1 MADCGIGLCIVSSRC
16 GVGLVTG
23 VHQPSGGLAHAGLAA
38 RLCGD
43 LHRLSQACDPAK
55 HCHRWPRGR
64 RAAAAG
70 VGCCHRAC
78 QRRAAAAGV
87 DHLRLDPAAL
97 LGPGHSPQRGI
108 RQGRHSDAAGYP
120 RRALHQG
127 AYPALHLRPTGGEL
141 HALCDPHERPAVPGV
156 CAGLGRAL
164 SAMGLGAVPWQQAA
178 RGDQHVQVLYLVLAA
193 AVYRAARR
201 PLPIVEPMTRTQKTV
216 FILVAIVAL
225 IMGLTVNK
233 VLSGKGQGDPTA
245 LIDAGIILLPQ
256 SRQLPPVTMTNQDG
270 QPVVVNALKGKWSLL
285 FFGYTFCPDICPT
298 TLAQLRQIKS
308 ELPKEAVD
316 KLQVILV
323 SVDPNRDT
331 PTQLKQYLGYFDPQ
345 FEGLTGANVEDV
357 QKVSNAVSIPFIP
370 ADTSKPN
377 YTVDHSGNL
386 ALIGPD
392 GTQRGFIRAPLNN
405 QKLVAQL
412 PGLLQRK

>member
-1 MADCGIGLCIVSSRC
+1 
-16 GVGLVTG
+16 
-23 VHQPSGGLAHAGLAA
+23 
-38 RLCGD
+38 
-43 LHRLSQACDPAK
+43 
-55 HCHRWPRGR
+55 
-64 RAAAAG
+64 
-70 VGCCHRAC
+70 
-78 QRRAAAAGV
+78 
-87 DHLRLDPAAL
+87 
-97 LGPGHSPQRGI
+97 
-108 RQGRHSDAAGYP
+108 
-120 RRALHQG
+120 
-127 AYPALHLRPTGGEL
+127 
-141 HALCDPHERPAVPGV
+141 
-156 CAGLGRAL
+156 
-164 SAMGLGAVPWQQAA
+164 
-178 RGDQHVQVLYLVLAA
+178 
-193 AVYRAARR
+193 
-201 PLPIVEPMTRTQKTV
+201 MTRTQKTV
-216 FILVAIVAL
+216 FTLVAIVAL

-233 VLSGKGQGDPTA
+233 VLNGKGQGDPTA

-270 QPVVVNALKGKWSLL
+270 QPVVVNELKGKWSVL

-308 ELPKEAVD
+308 ELPKDVVD

-331 PTQLKQYLGYFDPQ
+331 PAQLKQYLGYFDPQ
-345 FEGLTGANVEDV
+345 FEGLTGASVDDV

-405 QKLVAQL
+405 QKLVAQF